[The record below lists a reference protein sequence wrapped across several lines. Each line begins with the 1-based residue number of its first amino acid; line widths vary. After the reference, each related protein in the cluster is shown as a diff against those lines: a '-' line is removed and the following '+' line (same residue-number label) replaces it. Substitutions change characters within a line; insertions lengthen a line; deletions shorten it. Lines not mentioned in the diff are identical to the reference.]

1 MNVVNK
7 IIHNFK
13 NNKKLYIGE
22 KVTMSEHMIQTAMLA
37 EENNSSKSLICACL
51 LHDYGHFIVDD
62 PDELVSNDKDGEHEL
77 VAYKFLKKYFKKEIV
92 DPIKYHVLAKRYLA
106 REKSYYNKLSEASK
120 VSLNLQGGVL
130 TDKESK
136 DFENKI
142 YFKNSILLR
151 KFDEASKK
159 VGIKMKSINDY
170 KELILSKLI

>member
-1 MNVVNK
+1 M
-7 IIHNFK
+7 
-13 NNKKLYIGE
+13 
-22 KVTMSEHMIQTAMLA
+22 
-37 EENNSSKSLICACL
+37 
-51 LHDYGHFIVDD
+51 
-62 PDELVSNDKDGEHEL
+62 
-77 VAYKFLKKYFKKEIV
+77 
-92 DPIKYHVLAKRYLA
+92 A